1 MLRAVARP
9 CTLLLAGLLAL
20 PAVESQAQARIGPV
34 DTTGPAIHW
43 DGQGLRLRSPG
54 NDRQLRLRNVI
65 QMDMPR
71 FWIGD
76 DQPGISSFAI
86 RRARMTMDIVL
97 HPRVSMRLMPEFSA
111 NGVVDLEDGFAD
123 VSFSRATWLR
133 VGRFRSPYGQERA
146 TLIIDQYFPERSIAS
161 SLTSNRDQGLQLTH
175 EINRGELELMGGV
188 FNGVPDNASA
198 FADANTDKDLAARV
212 IWRPRR
218 RTVRGSAQGLV
229 LGSSAT
235 RGRQS
240 PRGTDLQTPAFR
252 TPTGTTWFT
261 YRPGVGGTV
270 ADGWRERVGGFAQLH
285 EGRLSLNYEVLANRA
300 MLRRGTTAA
309 RVPTSSWLALAAWSL
324 TDHPASQIGLTP
336 QHGEG
341 AWQLVTRVARV
352 SIGDAAFPVFADR
365 NTAPHEATE
374 AAIGLNWF
382 LQRQTKIQTAYEMI
396 RFRGGSALGAGDRP
410 TERYATVRLQVM
422 F

>member
-9 CTLLLAGLLAL
+9 STLLLASLLAL
-20 PAVESQAQARIGPV
+20 PADESQAQARIGPV

-43 DGQGLRLRSPG
+43 DGQGLRLRSPE

-71 FWIGD
+71 LWIGD

-261 YRPGVGGTV
+261 YRTGVGGTA
-270 ADGWRERVGGFAQLH
+270 ADGWRERAGGFVQLH
-285 EGRLSLNYEVLANRA
+285 EGRLSLNGEVLTNRA
-300 MLRRGTTAA
+300 MLRRGTAAA
-309 RVPTSSWLALAAWSL
+309 RVQTSSWLGLAAWSL
-324 TDHPASQIGLTP
+324 TDHPASQVGLTP
-336 QHGEG
+336 SRNGS
-341 AWQLVTRVARV
+341 AWQVLARVAGVRV
-352 SIGDAAFPVFADR
+352 GDAAFPTFADPAA
-365 NTAPHEATE
+365 APQRATE
-374 AAIGLNWF
+374 LALGLNWY
-382 LQRQTKIQTAYEMI
+382 LQRQTKVQMAFERIQ
-396 RFRGGSALGAGDRP
+396 FDGGAPGGASRP
-410 TERYATVRLQVM
+410 TERYATARLQVM

>member
-1 MLRAVARP
+1 
-9 CTLLLAGLLAL
+9 LLAGLVFSFSGEAR
-20 PAVESQAQARIGPV
+20 AQARIGPV
-34 DTTGPAIHW
+34 DTTGPVIRW
-43 DGQGLRLRSPG
+43 DGQGLRLRSPD

-71 FWIGD
+71 LWIGD

-97 HPRVSMRLMPEFSA
+97 HPRVSLRLMPEFSA

-123 VSFSRATWLR
+123 ISFSKATWMR
-133 VGRFRSPYGQERA
+133 IGRFRTPYGQERA
-146 TLIIDQYFPERSIAS
+146 TLIIDQYFPERSIAA
-161 SLTSNRDQGLQLTH
+161 SLTSNRDQGLQVTH
-175 EINRGELELMGGV
+175 EINRGELEVMGGV
-188 FNGVPDNASA
+188 FNGVPDNASG
-198 FADANTDKDLAARV
+198 FADANSDKDLAARV

-218 RTVRGSAQGLV
+218 RAVRGSAQGLV
-229 LGSSAT
+229 FGTSAT
-235 RGRQS
+235 RGRQAS
-240 PRGTDLQTPAFR
+240 RATDLQTPGYR

-261 YRPGVGGTV
+261 YRTGAGGTV

-300 MLRRGTTAA
+300 MLRRGDVAA

-341 AWQLVTRVARV
+341 AWQLAMRVARV
-352 SIGDAAFPVFADR
+352 KIGDAAFPVFADR
-365 NTAPHEATE
+365 GAAPHEATE

-396 RFRGGSALGAGDRP
+396 SFRGGASLGAGDRP